1 MNQDDKKGF
10 WVWYMGNK
18 SFIYAMIENVV
29 IENDQVFYEFEGG
42 DKIPEAKCFLT
53 MREIF
58 KNK

>member
-1 MNQDDKKGF
+1 VNPKYKKET

-18 SFIYAMIENVV
+18 SFVYAMIEGVV

-42 DKIPEAKCFLT
+42 DKTPEAKCFLT
-53 MREIF
+53 KEELF